1 MGPRGWFVQA
11 GMLFLTSGLVHRAE
25 AQCPPS
31 EPIRS
36 TLSCQ
41 GSTTTT
47 LSPAASNLTGY
58 CTISSQPN
66 PEDVYQFTCTTTGTV
81 YLGIQNLSCDLDI
94 YVLTSSCSPGSCAAA
109 SVAGGT
115 TADAVT
121 FTCTAGQTY
130 YVVVEQYQGAC
141 GNPSYTLGWDLRN
154 GVPCGEQ
161 CTNGLDDDADGLVDC
176 SDSNCATNAACCD
189 DDADGF
195 LEAGACGGNDCND
208 LSGSIRPTAVEVCN
222 SVDDNCD
229 GGVDVNA
236 VDARTWYR
244 DADADSFGVS
254 SLSLAQCSQPV
265 GYVIAS
271 GDCDDSR
278 PESRP
283 GGTETCNGL
292 DDDCDGIVDDTP
304 PSATLWY
311 LDRDADGVGDEG
323 TSVRACNRPL
333 GYAATAG
340 DCDDLDPGDFP
351 GAPEFCNNDDEDCDG
366 QIDEAAVDAGAWF
379 PDDDGDGYGD
389 PAVPASI
396 GCSRPTGF
404 VANAEDCQPN
414 DASAF
419 PGAVE
424 TCDGVDEDCDGSVD
438 DNALGAPLWFY
449 DEDGD
454 GYGVTGVTDIYAC
467 EPPLGFVADR
477 RDCDGD
483 DPAVYPGAE
492 ERCNGI
498 DDNCD
503 TTTDEATAVDATTWF
518 PDQDS
523 DGFGF
528 GGFSLQACV
537 APTGW
542 VADGTDCNDATA
554 VAYPGNPEV
563 CDRID
568 NDCNGFVDEA
578 ASDAPIWYEDAD
590 ADGFGDPRA
599 VLTGACTLPPGYADN
614 AADCGPADAG
624 VRPGAA
630 ERCNG
635 VDDDC
640 DSSVDE
646 DVAGAPTWYVDA
658 DADGAGASGPL
669 DVTACGGPPGFVSTQ
684 GDCDDGRPE
693 SRPGAAESC
702 NTFDDDCDGYIDEP
716 EALDA
721 RTWYPDADR
730 DGFGADGFT
739 SFGCSGPTGWVNT
752 GGDCDDFAR
761 EAFPG
766 AAERCDGIDNDCDGE
781 TDEDA
786 AVTGTLWYADADGD
800 GAGDPNVV
808 YPFCDPPPGYV
819 ENDDDCADGDPG
831 RSPYAA
837 EVPYDGYDQ
846 DCDGDDLDDVDADG
860 VPGRPVGGGDCN
872 DQDPLVG
879 PSATEAPDGRDQDCD
894 GLVDEGTPLRDD
906 DGDGMTEAGGDCDDG
921 RPSVRSGFEERCDGL
936 DNDCSGTVDDGT
948 SCFDD
953 DGDGFADDNGDCNDQ
968 DAMVGPDATEV
979 AGNGVDDD
987 CDGSLFADGEDED
1000 RDGFTVDGGDCADE
1014 DAARAPG
1021 QAEVANGLDDDCDG
1035 TVDEGTAQ
1043 GDDDGDG
1050 LSDEQGDCHDGDPDV
1065 LPGAEEASNGVDD
1078 DCDGVVD
1085 EETSLSDDDGD
1096 GVSES
1101 AGDCDDADPARSPA
1115 ATEDVDGVDDDCD
1128 GVVDDGADDRDLDG
1142 FTASSGDCADAD
1154 GFTYPGAIES
1164 CDGTDNDCDG
1174 AIDEGCEGVSEDTG
1188 TTTPGANAACGCS
1201 GAPGTAWAFPLSGL
1215 AMLVLRRRRTQ
1226 HDA

>member
-1 MGPRGWFVQA
+1 
-11 GMLFLTSGLVHRAE
+11 
-25 AQCPPS
+25 
-31 EPIRS
+31 
-36 TLSCQ
+36 
-41 GSTTTT
+41 
-47 LSPAASNLTGY
+47 
-58 CTISSQPN
+58 
-66 PEDVYQFTCTTTGTV
+66 
-81 YLGIQNLSCDLDI
+81 
-94 YVLTSSCSPGSCAAA
+94 
-109 SVAGGT
+109 
-115 TADAVT
+115 
-121 FTCTAGQTY
+121 
-130 YVVVEQYQGAC
+130 
-141 GNPSYTLGWDLRN
+141 
-154 GVPCGEQ
+154 
-161 CTNGLDDDADGLVDC
+161 
-176 SDSNCATNAACCD
+176 
-189 DDADGF
+189 
-195 LEAGACGGNDCND
+195 
-208 LSGSIRPTAVEVCN
+208 
-222 SVDDNCD
+222 
-229 GGVDVNA
+229 
-236 VDARTWYR
+236 
-244 DADADSFGVS
+244 
-254 SLSLAQCSQPV
+254 
-265 GYVIAS
+265 
-271 GDCDDSR
+271 
-278 PESRP
+278 
-283 GGTETCNGL
+283 
-292 DDDCDGIVDDTP
+292 
-304 PSATLWY
+304 
-311 LDRDADGVGDEG
+311 
-323 TSVRACNRPL
+323 
-333 GYAATAG
+333 
-340 DCDDLDPGDFP
+340 
-351 GAPEFCNNDDEDCDG
+351 
-366 QIDEAAVDAGAWF
+366 
-379 PDDDGDGYGD
+379 
-389 PAVPASI
+389 
-396 GCSRPTGF
+396 
-404 VANAEDCQPN
+404 
-414 DASAF
+414 
-419 PGAVE
+419 
-424 TCDGVDEDCDGSVD
+424 
-438 DNALGAPLWFY
+438 
-449 DEDGD
+449 
-454 GYGVTGVTDIYAC
+454 
-467 EPPLGFVADR
+467 
-477 RDCDGD
+477 
-483 DPAVYPGAE
+483 
-492 ERCNGI
+492 
-498 DDNCD
+498 
-503 TTTDEATAVDATTWF
+503 
-518 PDQDS
+518 
-523 DGFGF
+523 
-528 GGFSLQACV
+528 
-537 APTGW
+537 
-542 VADGTDCNDATA
+542 
-554 VAYPGNPEV
+554 
-563 CDRID
+563 
-568 NDCNGFVDEA
+568 
-578 ASDAPIWYEDAD
+578 
-590 ADGFGDPRA
+590 
-599 VLTGACTLPPGYADN
+599 
-614 AADCGPADAG
+614 
-624 VRPGAA
+624 
-630 ERCNG
+630 
-635 VDDDC
+635 
-640 DSSVDE
+640 
-646 DVAGAPTWYVDA
+646 VAGAPTWYVDA